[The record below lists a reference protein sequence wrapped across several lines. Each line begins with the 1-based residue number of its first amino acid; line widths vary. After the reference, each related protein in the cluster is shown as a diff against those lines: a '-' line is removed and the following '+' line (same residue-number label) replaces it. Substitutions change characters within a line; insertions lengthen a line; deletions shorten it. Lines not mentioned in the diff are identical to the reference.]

1 MTRRHQY
8 PPAVTSRTI
17 EVVTP
22 ENAFKQGFVTSVTSV
37 TSKSEEVEKE
47 CPEILLGVLESCRSS
62 GDSGDSGDQ
71 AVKQGRFAVTRV
83 ENGPVTTG
91 ARGGDRSRQPAAE
104 PTAPGVDAYLAARR
118 LDALAA
124 RPLHELAALFRC
136 LECDAGPGAPC
147 MAADRPHR
155 PRLEIAADARD
166 EWLGLRSPE
175 GLRARRTWNR
185 RIAGLAPSTALYR
198 AAHGLEGIDR

>member
-1 MTRRHQY
+1 MTRPHHLNR
-8 PPAVTSRTI
+8 ADRSLR
-17 EVVTP
+17 ESVVRSGRGDVLGP
-22 ENAFKQGFVTSVTSV
+22 LAGPQASLVPSVPGTHGSGPGP
-37 TSKSEEVEKE
+37 VEKTD
-47 CPEILLGVLESCRSS
+47 LS
-62 GDSGDSGDQ
+62 
-71 AVKQGRFAVTRV
+71 T
-83 ENGPVTTG
+83 
-91 ARGGDRSRQPAAE
+91 RQPAAE

-166 EWLGLRSPE
+166 EWLALRSPE

>member
-1 MTRRHQY
+1 M
-8 PPAVTSRTI
+8 TSRVQNRNGTLLRGSGVWFRSG
-17 EVVTP
+17 ESLGPSGGPQASPLPAEPGSV
-22 ENAFKQGFVTSVTSV
+22 GFRSGSGSVSV
-37 TSKSEEVEKE
+37 
-47 CPEILLGVLESCRSS
+47 LLQTE
-62 GDSGDSGDQ
+62 
-71 AVKQGRFAVTRV
+71 
-83 ENGPVTTG
+83 P
-91 ARGGDRSRQPAAE
+91 DRSGPIQEATPHQ
-104 PTAPGVDAYLAARR
+104 YLAARR

-166 EWLGLRSPE
+166 EWLALRSPE